1 MTTSEK
7 DNMTDFIEEL
17 YKNRLYIV
25 WGTSA
30 IVGFIAGI
38 VVGLNGIK

>member
-17 YKNRLYIV
+17 YKNRLHIV

-38 VVGLNGIK
+38 VVSLNSIK